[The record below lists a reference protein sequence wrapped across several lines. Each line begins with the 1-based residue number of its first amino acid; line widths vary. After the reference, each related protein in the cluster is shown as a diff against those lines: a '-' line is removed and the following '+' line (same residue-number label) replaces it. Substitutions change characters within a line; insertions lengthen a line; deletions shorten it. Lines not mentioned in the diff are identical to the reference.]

1 MQVLDDIWSTIKG
14 NAKTR
19 IKDPIAGT
27 FIVSWCFCNWD
38 KLALLFWGK
47 GDLEKRVSALVE
59 SMSVL
64 SNPSLL
70 KQDLDLLVIP
80 TILTI
85 GYLFILPW
93 ASLWVKEKQKK
104 TAVLQH
110 SHAVDLDIEHTKKQW
125 ELNKERL
132 RTNPEKDF
140 LAQDVALDIQKEKDR
155 VERRNKI
162 RDYIDKKVKAATA
175 IADKAKADAEAE
187 QISLEKKRLE
197 LEEKQRKATKEKQ
210 RYEEQSA
217 IHNATMASHRFPAVF
232 YFMDLLSNSLKED
245 GVTLTASGLA
255 SCVSAVFGYEIADDL
270 INDKDF
276 NNENLSKL
284 KYIILDNDLAKK
296 LDDICELEDSE
307 NENLSP
313 DLIFEHI
320 QMLFENLPFKLISE
334 DTLAE
339 EISERVNE
347 DSYDLLMG
355 DELSGPMAETD
366 TIFDEIE
373 LSVDVYNFNTSFDVK
388 LSGYASGSHRRE
400 SDVPG
405 RDITVSVEAKCQP
418 VMGYFGLQDYELTVN
433 GAPRDYD

>member
-14 NAKTR
+14 NAKAR

-47 GDLEKRVSALVE
+47 GDLEKRISALVE

-64 SNPSLL
+64 SNLNLL

-80 TILTI
+80 IVLTI

-132 RTNPEKDF
+132 RANPEKDF
-140 LAQDVALDIQKEKDR
+140 LAQDVTLDIQKEKDR

-187 QISLEKKRLE
+187 QISLEKKRLD
-197 LEEKQRKATKEKQ
+197 LEETKRKASKEKQ
-210 RYEEQSA
+210 RYNEQSA

-245 GVTLTASGLA
+245 GVVLTASGLV
-255 SCVSAVFGYEIADDL
+255 SCVAAIFGYETVDDL

-284 KYIILDNDLAKK
+284 KYIILDNNLAKK
-296 LDDICELEDSE
+296 LDSICELEDSK
-307 NENLSP
+307 NEDLSS
-313 DLIFEHI
+313 DLIFDHI
-320 QMLFENLPFKLISE
+320 QMLFDNLPFKLVSE
-334 DTLAE
+334 DSLAE

-347 DSYDLLMG
+347 DSHDFLMG

-373 LSVDVYNFNTSFDVK
+373 LSVEDYNFNTSFDVK

-418 VMGYFGLQDYELTVN
+418 VMGYLGLQDYELTVN
-433 GAPRDYD
+433 GTPRDYD

>member
-47 GDLEKRVSALVE
+47 GDLEKKINVLVE

-64 SNPSLL
+64 SSPSLL

-80 TILTI
+80 TVLTI

-155 VERRNKI
+155 IERRNKI
-162 RDYIDKKVKAATA
+162 REYIDKKVKAASA

-187 QISLEKKRLE
+187 QISLDKKRLD
-197 LEEKQRKATKEKQ
+197 LEETKRKATKEKQ
-210 RYEEQSA
+210 RYNEQSA

-245 GVTLTASGLA
+245 GVVLTASGLV
-255 SCVSAVFGYEIADDL
+255 SCIAAVFGYEIADDL

-296 LDDICELEDSE
+296 LDDICELENSE
-307 NENLSP
+307 NEDLNS
-313 DLIFEHI
+313 DLIFDHI
-320 QMLFENLPFKLISE
+320 QMLFDNLPFKLVSE
-334 DTLAE
+334 DSLAE

-347 DSYDLLMG
+347 DSYSLLMEEG
-355 DELSGPMAETD
+355 LSGAMADTD
-366 TIFDEIE
+366 TTFDEIE
-373 LSVDVYNFNTSFDVK
+373 LSVDDYNFNANFDVK
-388 LSGYASGSHRRE
+388 MSGCASGSHRKE
-400 SDVPG
+400 A
-405 RDITVSVEAKCQP
+405 DITGRGITVNVEITCQP
-418 VMGYFGLQDYELTVN
+418 VMGYLGLQDYELTVS
-433 GAPRDYD
+433 GEPRDYD

>member
-19 IKDPIAGT
+19 IKDPIVGT

-47 GDLEKRVSALVE
+47 GDLEKRISALVE
-59 SMSVL
+59 SMALL

-70 KQDLDLLVIP
+70 KQDLGLLLIP
-80 TILTI
+80 TALTI
-85 GYLFILPW
+85 GYLFILPL

-104 TAVLQH
+104 TAVLQY
-110 SHAVDLDIEHTKKQW
+110 SHAVDLDIEHTRKQW

-132 RTNPEKDF
+132 RSNPEKDF
-140 LAQDVALDIQKEKDR
+140 LAQDVALDIQKEKNR
-155 VERRNKI
+155 IERRDKI
-162 RDYIDKKVKAATA
+162 REFIDKKVKTA
-175 IADKAKADAEAE
+175 SALADKTKADAEAE

-232 YFMDLLSNSLKED
+232 YFMNLLSDSLKQD
-245 GVTLTASGLA
+245 RVVLTASGLV
-255 SCVSAVFGYEIADDL
+255 SCIAAVFGYETTDEL

-276 NNENLSKL
+276 SNEYLTKL
-284 KYIILDNDLAKK
+284 KYIILDDGLAKN
-296 LDDICELEDSE
+296 LDAICERENSDNED
-307 NENLSP
+307 LSS
-313 DLIFEHI
+313 DLLFNHI
-320 QMLFENLPFKLISE
+320 QMLFEELPFKLVSE
-334 DTLAE
+334 DTLVE

-347 DSYDLLMG
+347 DSNDLLMG
-355 DELSGPMAETD
+355 EDLSGPMAETD

-373 LSVDVYNFNTSFDVK
+373 LSVDSHDLNTSFDVK
-388 LSGYASGSHRRE
+388 MSGYASGSHRKE
-400 SDVPG
+400 ADVPG
-405 RDITVSVEAKCQP
+405 RDLTVNVDVTCEP
-418 VMGYFGLQDYELTVN
+418 VMGSFGLQDYELTVS
-433 GAPRDYD
+433 GEPRDYD